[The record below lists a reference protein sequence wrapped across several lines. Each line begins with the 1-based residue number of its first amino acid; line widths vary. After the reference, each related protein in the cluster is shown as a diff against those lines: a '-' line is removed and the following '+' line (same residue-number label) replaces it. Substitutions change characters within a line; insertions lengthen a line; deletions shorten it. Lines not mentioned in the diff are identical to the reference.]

1 MSGALGGSMRTA
13 TADDF
18 DITMER
24 TATTEYHSNSQLFDP
39 EEMQAIREQ
48 YEERL
53 EAEIAKREE
62 LEWQVRMALAQV
74 RDAELEA
81 RRAADQMHKVHAT
94 LHSLITGKSESAAPA
109 APSRPAPVLGVAPV
123 IAAKISPVAP
133 ALDKSRPTTPPPIP
147 LAAKNSRGPLPPRP
161 LNGYKRVIA

>member
-1 MSGALGGSMRTA
+1 MDASMRTA
-13 TADDF
+13 TVTDF
-18 DITMER
+18 DLTQDG
-24 TATTEYHSNSQLFDP
+24 TATTEYTSASNTQLFDA

-81 RRAADQMHKVHAT
+81 RRAADQMHKIHST
-94 LHSLITGKSESAAPA
+94 LQSLLGQKKAEPVAAP
-109 APSRPAPVLGVAPV
+109 PRPAPVLGVAPV
-123 IAAKISPVAP
+123 IASAKIAPVAP
-133 ALDKSRPTTPPPIP
+133 TPDKSARQNTPPPIP